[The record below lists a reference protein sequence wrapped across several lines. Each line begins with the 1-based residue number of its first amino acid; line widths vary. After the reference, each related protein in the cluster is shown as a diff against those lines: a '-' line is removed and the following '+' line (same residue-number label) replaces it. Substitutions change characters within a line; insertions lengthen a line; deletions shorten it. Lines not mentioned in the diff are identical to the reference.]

1 MKRLNG
7 LILWP
12 AYFDSSKKRSEG
24 RRVPI
29 KLALES
35 PTTAEL
41 TEVCRSLSLKTQ
53 VQEGERY
60 PRSWWDDADS
70 ILVET
75 AGTKSKLLKHIAAKL
90 QEQRQNAQRKMKEPQ
105 RKAGRK

>member
-12 AYFDSSKKRSEG
+12 AYFDAGKKRSEG
-24 RRVPI
+24 RKLPV

-41 TEVCRSLSLKTQ
+41 VEVCKQLSLKAE
-53 VQEGERY
+53 VKEGKRY
-60 PRSWWDDADS
+60 PKTWWDS
-70 ILVET
+70 ENPILVET
-75 AGTKSKLLKHIAAKL
+75 AGTKSKLLAHIAVKL
-90 QEQRQNAQRKMKEPQ
+90 REHRRINARKVGESE
-105 RKAGRK
+105 RKPKRK